1 MHITV
6 LLVDDFEA
14 MRQSVCSMLLE
25 SGKFQVI
32 GQAADGLEAVQ
43 KAEELQPDLILLD
56 IGLPNLNGIAAVPQ
70 IRKLAP
76 KSKIVLLTQNTSP
89 ETVEAALSS
98 GAHGYVVKW
107 EAGKELFEALE
118 AVHPGREIRESY
130 FKDARKGQSSSQGSR
145 RVTWPHRTHCHR
157 RIRADTHAAI
167 GVWYN
172 SRQCDRQRYDL
183 RLAPLDSA
191 VTTGVSPSSPAWL
204 R

>member
-1 MHITV
+1 
-6 LLVDDFEA
+6 

-118 AVHPGREIRESY
+118 TVI
-130 FKDARKGQSSSQGSR
+130 QGEKF
-145 RVTWPHRTHCHR
+145 
-157 RIRADTHAAI
+157 
-167 GVWYN
+167 
-172 SRQCDRQRYDL
+172 
-183 RLAPLDSA
+183 
-191 VTTGVSPSSPAWL
+191 
-204 R
+204 

>member
-1 MHITV
+1 VPITV

-25 SGKFQVI
+25 TGKFQVI
-32 GQAADGLEAVQ
+32 GEAADGLEAVQ
-43 KAEELQPDLILLD
+43 KAKELQPDLILLD

-107 EAGKELFEALE
+107 EAGKELFVALE
-118 AVHPGREIRESY
+118 AVIQGEKFVSRILRTQGKGKALRREAGE
-130 FKDARKGQSSSQGSR
+130 
-145 RVTWPHRTHCHR
+145 
-157 RIRADTHAAI
+157 
-167 GVWYN
+167 
-172 SRQCDRQRYDL
+172 
-183 RLAPLDSA
+183 
-191 VTTGVSPSSPAWL
+191 
-204 R
+204 